1 MTRVFIAIIGL
12 IMLLSACTQRLACPA
27 YQSSFIYDKD
37 ALKQKFSYFNEDSTP
52 KILTASKS
60 KYLIAVPESYRK
72 KYRRMQT
79 VEMKPVYPKIP
90 DSLKTQED
98 PDMALAEADEPDST
112 AAAAKAEKTEP
123 GDSTYAIT
131 KTKEKF
137 NLDQDLYMW
146 YFREMLVLPDVR
158 AAMENKS
165 QEKDAGGSDGAKA
178 TKKEKLPFPKNI
190 FNIFKKKERT
200 DSTSAQPT
208 QKKTSSDVNS
218 PPAPKKEGGLFK
230 KKKKTEDN
238 APVKKKDPAKKKED
252 GDGF

>member
-1 MTRVFIAIIGL
+1 MTRVFITIVGL

-37 ALKQKFSYFNEDSTP
+37 ALRQKFSYFNEDSTP

-90 DSLKTQED
+90 DSLRTQD
-98 PDMALAEADEPDST
+98 SDMALAEADEPDS
-112 AAAAKAEKTEP
+112 AAVAAKVEKTEP

-165 QEKDAGGSDGAKA
+165 KENEGDGEGAKA
-178 TKKEKLPFPKNI
+178 AKKEKLPFPKNI
-190 FNIFKKKERT
+190 LNIFKKKEKT
-200 DSTSAQPT
+200 DSASTQTT
-208 QKKTSSDVNS
+208 QKKTTTGVNS
-218 PPAPKKEGGLFK
+218 PPAPEKKGGLFK
-230 KKKKTEDN
+230 KKKKEDN
-238 APVKKKDPAKKKED
+238 TPVKKKDPAKKKEE

>member
-1 MTRVFIAIIGL
+1 MTRVFIVIIGL
-12 IMLLSACTQRLACPA
+12 FMMLSACTQRLACPA

-37 ALKQKFSYFNEDSTP
+37 ALRQKFSYFNEDSTP

-90 DSLKTQED
+90 DSLRTQED
-98 PDMALAEADEPDST
+98 PDMALAEADESDST
-112 AAAAKAEKTEP
+112 AAAGKGEKSQP

-165 QEKDAGGSDGAKA
+165 EEKNGGGNGAKTA
-178 TKKEKLPFPKNI
+178 KKEKLPFPKNI
-190 FNIFKKKERT
+190 LNIFKKKEKT
-200 DSTSAQPT
+200 DSAST
-208 QKKTSSDVNS
+208 QQKTSTDVNS
-218 PPAPKKEGGLFK
+218 PPAPKKEGGLF

-238 APVKKKDPAKKKED
+238 APVKKKDPAKKKEE

>member
-1 MTRVFIAIIGL
+1 MTRVFLAIVGL
-12 IMLLSACTQRLACPA
+12 FMLLSACTQRLACPA
-27 YQSSFIYDKD
+27 YQSSFIHDKG

-98 PDMALAEADEPDST
+98 PDMALAEADEVDS
-112 AAAAKAEKTEP
+112 ASVAEKSEKSEP

-165 QEKDAGGSDGAKA
+165 EDKAAGVDGTGKA
-178 TKKEKLPFPKNI
+178 VKKEKVPFPKNI
-190 FNIFKKKERT
+190 LNIFKKKEKP
-200 DSTSAQPT
+200 DSVSV
-208 QKKTSSDVNS
+208 QKKSVSDVNS
-218 PPAPKKEGGLFK
+218 PPAAEKKGGLFK
-230 KKKKTEDN
+230 KKKGDDPPSDK
-238 APVKKKDPAKKKED
+238 KKKDPAKKKED

>member
-1 MTRVFIAIIGL
+1 MTRVLAVIIGL
-12 IMLLSACTQRLACPA
+12 FLSLAACTQRLACPA

-37 ALKQKFSYFNEDSTP
+37 ALRQKFSYFNEDSTP

-98 PDMALAEADEPDST
+98 PDMALAEADEADST
-112 AAAAKAEKTEP
+112 SAAAKAAKAEP

-158 AAMENKS
+158 AAMESKSEDKNK
-165 QEKDAGGSDGAKA
+165 GDG
-178 TKKEKLPFPKNI
+178 TVKKEKLPFPKNI
-190 FNIFKKKERT
+190 LNIFKKKENT
-200 DSTSAQPT
+200 DSTST
-208 QKKTSSDVNS
+208 QKKTDTDVNS
-218 PPAPKKEGGLFK
+218 PPAKKEEGGLFK
-230 KKKKTEDN
+230 KKKKSEDPP
-238 APVKKKDPAKKKED
+238 AKKKDPAKKKED